1 MILFI
6 FSLLRYLPLK
16 KPKDLFS
23 YIVILWLFNELS
35 VPVRVCGLNC
45 SQLKLIFLAATCF
58 CSTKYAMVF
67 RPSQRSVWT
76 QCLNHPGIK
85 RQANTRKV
93 GIIIICGNY
102 ETKKCGKP
110 FNTCEVMLLPDK
122 GEPFQSSGCINR
134 SLAKYVTQAVIS
146 TKENPRCS
154 EAVPAVS
161 DRQTDRWTDTARNIV
176 LCLSRYWNGPP
187 PLPTI
192 LKCLTCHLEVFEVKQ
207 PLKIVSFVLT
217 NYMWNYAIFFF
228 FNILVCICYRDYLL
242 SAFEIYFFFN
252 YMYFGAGNASSYVKV
267 KHLRHWVPESGVMI
281 IVPSIK
287 PFLS

>member
-1 MILFI
+1 
-6 FSLLRYLPLK
+6 
-16 KPKDLFS
+16 
-23 YIVILWLFNELS
+23 
-35 VPVRVCGLNC
+35 
-45 SQLKLIFLAATCF
+45 
-58 CSTKYAMVF
+58 
-67 RPSQRSVWT
+67 
-76 QCLNHPGIK
+76 
-85 RQANTRKV
+85 
-93 GIIIICGNY
+93 
-102 ETKKCGKP
+102 
-110 FNTCEVMLLPDK
+110 MLLPDK

-146 TKENPRCS
+146 TKENPRCG

-192 LKCLTCHLEVFEVKQ
+192 LKYLTCHLEVFEVKQ

-217 NYMWNYAIFFF
+217 NYMWNYAFFF
-228 FNILVCICYRDYLL
+228 LIFLFVSLTGIIFCQPLKFI
-242 SAFEIYFFFN
+242 FFFN